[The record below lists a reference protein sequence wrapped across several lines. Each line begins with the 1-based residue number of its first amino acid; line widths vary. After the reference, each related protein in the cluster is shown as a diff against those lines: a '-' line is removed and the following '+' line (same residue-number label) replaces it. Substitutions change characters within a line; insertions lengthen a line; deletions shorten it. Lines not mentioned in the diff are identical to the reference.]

1 MIYQVKKEYSP
12 IKFKVKGYDYD
23 WFHNE
28 IFDEE
33 YDDEDFDNFEESID
47 LSVMQPL
54 ECDEVKVEKVLKILT
69 TNKLLTRLPILLA
82 QRKQFIKIKEKCPKS
97 ISIIKLLKKFTTI
110 ESSYYN
116 HGRKYDCNK
125 RSQKFFF

>member
-33 YDDEDFDNFEESID
+33 YDYEDFDNFEESID